1 MKKKDE
7 STGRWLIRVF
17 RKNFLAGILVIV
29 PLAVAVWLLWWLL
42 SNVDNLLQPLIEA
55 VFKRHIPGLG
65 FVIFLALIYI
75 AGIIAS
81 NYLGK
86 KIIRFFESL
95 LTRVPVFRQIYIGA
109 KQVVEGLSG
118 VGMNKAAFREV
129 VFVEFPRDGMT
140 TLAFITNEMTDKSGG
155 KIFAIYIPTA
165 PVPTSGYFEMVTED
179 KITRTDI
186 SVDEGIKM
194 VISSGMILPND
205 VTTGKQPLKAPRS
218 IVNALSSTTKPEG
231 TTHNKHNQTN
241 NKGD

>member
-1 MKKKDE
+1 M
-7 STGRWLIRVF
+7 
-17 RKNFLAGILVIV
+17 VIV
-29 PLAVAVWLLWWLL
+29 PTSVVILILVWFF
-42 SNVDNLLQPLIEA
+42 STIDSLLQPIIKAIFGQE
-55 VFKRHIPGLG
+55 ITGLG
-65 FVIFLALIYI
+65 FAISLVLIYL
-75 AGIIAS
+75 AGVLAS
-81 NYLGK
+81 NIVGRRL
-86 KIIRFFESL
+86 IRFGESIL
-95 LTRVPVFRQIYIGA
+95 ARVPVLKQLYIGS
-109 KQVVEGLSG
+109 KQVVAGLSG
-118 VGMNKAAFREV
+118 TGLNKAAFREV
-129 VFVEFPRDGMT
+129 VFVEFPRNGMT

-155 KIFAIYIPTA
+155 KLYAIYIPTA

-231 TTHNKHNQTN
+231 TTHNNHNQTN